1 MTVST
6 IICLKYLLS
15 SLDLPVDISFI
26 DHDLPPLSI
35 LPATQH
41 LNTPST
47 SFAAV
52 CAVSCLLLPSEYE
65 NLHRQRILEGF
76 QLACFSLS
84 QHSIKKK
91 KRKKHVEIKSFCKV
105 NYVCLDFRLLGL
117 LYTAHRMPSLLV
129 QNQTSMNQLTN
140 KDI

>member
-35 LPATQH
+35 LPAAQH
-41 LNTPST
+41 LNMPST

-52 CAVSCLLLPSEYE
+52 CAVSRLLLPSEYE

-91 KRKKHVEIKSFCKV
+91 RKKHVEIKSFCKV
-105 NYVCLDFRLLGL
+105 HYVCLDFRLLGL
-117 LYTAHRMPSLLV
+117 LYTAHRMPSL
-129 QNQTSMNQLTN
+129 SSA
-140 KDI
+140 KSDFHESADK

>member
-1 MTVST
+1 MHT
-6 IICLKYLLS
+6 IYDHQTIVCLKYLLS
-15 SLDLPVDISFI
+15 SLDLPIDISFI

-35 LPATQH
+35 LPAAQH

-52 CAVSCLLLPSEYE
+52 CAVSRLLLPSEYE
-65 NLHRQRILEGF
+65 NLRRQRILDGF

-91 KRKKHVEIKSFCKV
+91 EKHVEIKSLCKIHC
-105 NYVCLDFRLLGL
+105 VCLDFRLLGL
-117 LYTAHRMPSLLV
+117 LYTAH
-129 QNQTSMNQLTN
+129 
-140 KDI
+140 